1 MLADEYDDQRRAI
14 GMGLALP
21 LGGNDRTG
29 RTAKREFM
37 PTQILTDSLAS
48 TAWLREILSGGHAM
62 RLPAL
67 TLAVL
72 TVLIVR
78 QLWMIYR

>member
-1 MLADEYDDQRRAI
+1 V
-14 GMGLALP
+14 GLALA
-21 LGGNDRTG
+21 LGGTDRTG
-29 RTAKREFM
+29 RTVKREFL
-37 PTQILTDSLAS
+37 PTQILADSLA
-48 TAWLREILSGGHAM
+48 AMARLREILSGGHAM

-78 QLWMIYR
+78 QLWRIYR

>member
-1 MLADEYDDQRRAI
+1 
-14 GMGLALP
+14 
-21 LGGNDRTG
+21 
-29 RTAKREFM
+29 M
-37 PTQILTDSLAS
+37 PTQILADSLA
-48 TAWLREILSGGHAM
+48 AMARLREILSGGHAM

-78 QLWMIYR
+78 QLWRIYR